1 MSGKD
6 GARLHE
12 ACRRRAHNVHRALFL
27 NSKFKTMKTTEI
39 SNELFAINEAINE
52 HLKFCESVAQ
62 LATLAT
68 LQEHFVNLAQMLNNR
83 G

>member
-1 MSGKD
+1 
-6 GARLHE
+6 
-12 ACRRRAHNVHRALFL
+12 
-27 NSKFKTMKTTEI
+27 MKTTEI

-68 LQEHFVNLAQMLNNR
+68 LQEHFVKLAQMLNNR